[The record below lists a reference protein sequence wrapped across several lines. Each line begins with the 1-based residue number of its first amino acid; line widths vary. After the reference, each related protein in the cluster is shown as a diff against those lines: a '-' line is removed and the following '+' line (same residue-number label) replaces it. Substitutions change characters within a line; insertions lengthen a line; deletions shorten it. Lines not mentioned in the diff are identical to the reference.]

1 VDPVF
6 RLLRLAPAMA
16 VCAVAVSCG
25 DSGSTGPSGTTVA
38 SVSVSPASHTLTAI
52 GATRQLTAVAQD
64 AEGSTITGKT
74 FVWVSGDTTVATVSS
89 TGMVTAVAN
98 GSTDISASVDGKTG
112 SASVTVA
119 QAVVSV
125 AVSSARDV
133 LIMLGDTVTFS
144 ALVQDSRGN
153 AVTGGTTL
161 TWASSVPAIAT
172 IDSTGLATAVHNGT
186 TNITATADGVS
197 GTRVLVVRPTPVAR
211 LEMPDSADAG
221 GQVTADLGVVTEGV
235 FEMTGALV
243 ATLIW
248 DPAVLQFNAASAAA
262 IPYFKGY
269 YDNTQ
274 GRARLLVSEPQGI
287 GGNFT
292 ALAVTFDVVGASG
305 ASTNVS
311 VSLDQLI
318 AARLFRDFTS
328 GAVGDDRT
336 LIVR

>member
-1 VDPVF
+1 
-6 RLLRLAPAMA
+6 MA
-16 VCAVAVSCG
+16 VCAAAASCG

-64 AEGSTITGKT
+64 ANGSTITGKT
-74 FVWVSGDTTVATVSS
+74 FVWASGDTTVATVSS

-119 QAVVSV
+119 QAVASV

-133 LIMLGDTVTFS
+133 LIMLRDTVTFS

-153 AVTGGTTL
+153 AVTGGTL
-161 TWASSVPAIAT
+161 TWTSSVPAIAT
-172 IDSTGLATAVHNGT
+172 IDSTGLATAVRNGT
-186 TNITATADGVS
+186 TTITATADVVS

-211 LEMPDSADAG
+211 LDMPDSADVG
-221 GQVTADLGVVTEGV
+221 GQVTADLRLVTEGV
-235 FEMTGALV
+235 FELTGALV

-269 YDNTQ
+269 YDNIQ

-292 ALAVTFDVVGASG
+292 ALAVTFDVVGTSG

>member
-16 VCAVAVSCG
+16 VCAVAASCG
-25 DSGSTGPSGTTVA
+25 DSGSTGPSGTPVA

-64 AEGSTITGKT
+64 AEGSTISGKT
-74 FVWVSGDTTVATVSS
+74 FVWASGDTTVATVSS
-89 TGMVTAVAN
+89 TGMVTAVGN
-98 GSTDISASVDGKTG
+98 GSTDISASVDGRTG
-112 SASVTVA
+112 SASVTVS
-119 QAVVSV
+119 QAVASV

-153 AVTGGTTL
+153 AVTGGTL
-161 TWASSVPAIAT
+161 TWTSSVPAIAT
-172 IDSTGLATAVHNGT
+172 IDSTGLATAVRNGT
-186 TNITATADGVS
+186 TTITAAADGVS
-197 GTRVLVVRPTPVAR
+197 GTRVLVVRPIPVAR

-221 GQVTADLGVVTEGV
+221 GQVTADLGLVTEGV

-262 IPYFKGY
+262 IPYFKSY
-269 YDNTQ
+269 YDNTHA
-274 GRARLLVSEPQGI
+274 RARLLVSEPQGV